1 MTVEP
6 EKGNLEGSGQLVIL
20 HFNLCHDN
28 WNSIWQWFWPCLL
41 VLLGWDFCWII
52 YTDGTRLIQHA
63 QQKFLRGAPALGPT
77 LMMLSN
83 DFSVL
88 SSVSKLICKRQLE
101 GQFHIGFCV
110 GFYNHSLAV
119 SIIILLAFRTPL
131 ICISNQ
137 PVGNLH
143 CILISACFTTI

>member
-1 MTVEP
+1 MTAEP

-63 QQKFLRGAPALGPT
+63 QQKFLRGALGPT
-77 LMMLSN
+77 LVMLSN

-88 SSVSKLICKRQLE
+88 SSVSKLICKRQLPRRFCLVL
-101 GQFHIGFCV
+101 QFTC
-110 GFYNHSLAV
+110 
-119 SIIILLAFRTPL
+119 PL
-131 ICISNQ
+131 GWKSSFVFG
-137 PVGNLH
+137 PAAAGRPFNLH
-143 CILISACFTTI
+143 LDFW